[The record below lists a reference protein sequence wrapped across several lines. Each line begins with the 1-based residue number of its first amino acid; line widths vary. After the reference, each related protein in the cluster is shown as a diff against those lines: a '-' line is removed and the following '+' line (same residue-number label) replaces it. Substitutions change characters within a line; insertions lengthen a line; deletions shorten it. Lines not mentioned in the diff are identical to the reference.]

1 MDTSNNQTLPES
13 SLYSFID
20 QTQTWVLTFLE
31 GQKLVQDIVIR
42 QPDLQHHFGVYR
54 EAILG
59 FQHLVHFFKENEQL
73 GFYFESEDGSFSFK
87 LESSP
92 KGQSRCTL
100 VNHHEGSVPSAWTG
114 NARFLVAY
122 PELAKEP
129 VQSVIRVENATVPQI
144 FNQVITSAM
153 QISAEIV
160 VSEDCDQSIMITK
173 LPDLGGKTVKS
184 LAGSYEELMTLHLE
198 AFKEIW
204 KKALTEQKAIVSEL
218 SSRGFSLLRSRPMA
232 FKCPCSYERMLANV
246 AMLWARSEPDL
257 FNEDQNSLEIVCD
270 FCSEKY
276 QVTEK
281 EAQAFL
287 ENLSESSKN

>member
-1 MDTSNNQTLPES
+1 MNLANNTPLPES

-20 QTQTWVLTFLE
+20 HSQSWVLTFLE

-42 QPDLQHHFGVYR
+42 QPDMQHYFGTYR
-54 EAILG
+54 QAILG

-73 GFYFESEDGSFSFK
+73 GFYFESEDGTFSFK

-100 VNHHEGSVPSAWTG
+100 VRHREGDIPMAWTG

-129 VQSVIRVENATVPQI
+129 MQSVIRVENATIPQI
-144 FNQVITSAM
+144 FNLVLSSVM

-160 VSEDCDQSIMITK
+160 ISDESDQSIMITK
-173 LPDLGGKTVKS
+173 LPDLGGKVVKP
-184 LAGSYEELMTLHLE
+184 LAGSYEELLALHME

-204 KKALTEQKAIVSEL
+204 KKALTDAETITREF
-218 SSRGFSLLRSRPMA
+218 SSRGFSLLKAKPIS

-257 FNEDQNSLEIVCD
+257 FTKDQNTLEIVCD
-270 FCSEKY
+270 FCSETYKVSE
-276 QVTEK
+276 QD
-281 EAQAFL
+281 AQAFL
-287 ENLSESSKN
+287 NRSGQESGI